1 MRILVAGATGSIGI
15 HVVNTA
21 IAMGPYDSQSYDSL
35 ELYIYRSRRRKL
47 FPIFVNFQIYRLKQ
61 VSDMKALLI
70 TALFMGFISVNN
82 ASAAEEIHHADGKVD
97 DQVLIAE

>member
-1 MRILVAGATGSIGI
+1 
-15 HVVNTA
+15 
-21 IAMGPYDSQSYDSL
+21 
-35 ELYIYRSRRRKL
+35 RKL

-70 TALFMGFISVNN
+70 TALFMEFISVNT

>member
-1 MRILVAGATGSIGI
+1 MEI
-15 HVVNTA
+15 
-21 IAMGPYDSQSYDSL
+21 QSL
-35 ELYIYRSRRRKL
+35 EDVCSVHCCIKL
-47 FPIFVNFQIYRLKQ
+47 STFPIFVNFQIYRLKQ

>member
-1 MRILVAGATGSIGI
+1 MS
-15 HVVNTA
+15 
-21 IAMGPYDSQSYDSL
+21 YDSQSYDSL
-35 ELYIYRSRRRKL
+35 ELYIYSSRRRKL

-70 TALFMGFISVNN
+70 TALFMQFISVNT
-82 ASAAEEIHHADGKVD
+82 ASAAEEIHHADSKVD

>member
-1 MRILVAGATGSIGI
+1 MS
-15 HVVNTA
+15 
-21 IAMGPYDSQSYDSL
+21 YDSQSYDSL
-35 ELYIYRSRRRKL
+35 ELYIYSSRRRKL

>member
-1 MRILVAGATGSIGI
+1 MS
-15 HVVNTA
+15 
-21 IAMGPYDSQSYDSL
+21 YDSQSYDSL

-70 TALFMGFISVNN
+70 TAWYDRGANQCDLYLAITS
-82 ASAAEEIHHADGKVD
+82 I
-97 DQVLIAE
+97 

>member
-1 MRILVAGATGSIGI
+1 
-15 HVVNTA
+15 
-21 IAMGPYDSQSYDSL
+21 MGPYDSQSYDSL